1 MLTIVTRFGWR
12 KALRR
17 SKICTN
23 RFILGCYLLVV
34 QLPPL
39 LLEGWRK
46 LCHSF
51 VDTNGQKRNFFLQKL
66 VCAGLCAFLSYPLV
80 SFRCFTYS
88 FLLIW
93 YLPICLLTCES
104 YLLYSIFPLC
114 LIWRVMPG
122 PSRLCLWSHVIRFA
136 SYSLNSLLH
145 LPKKNNEKK
154 KTSISIV
161 EQHVWRFRKC
171 SGISIFRISE
181 GNKHWLEKSDKM
193 LLSFSYNQKL
203 GFGIHILAYF
213 CSFLFALSRYSW

>member
-154 KTSISIV
+154 KLPFPSWNNMFGDLESVV
-161 EQHVWRFRKC
+161 ESRFFESPRETNIGWKN
-171 SGISIFRISE
+171 RA
-181 GNKHWLEKSDKM
+181 K
-193 LLSFSYNQKL
+193 
-203 GFGIHILAYF
+203 
-213 CSFLFALSRYSW
+213 CSFLFHIIKN

>member
-1 MLTIVTRFGWR
+1 MAEIVSFVRWF
-12 KALRR
+12 KR
-17 SKICTN
+17 SKEKFC
-23 RFILGCYLLVV
+23 
-34 QLPPL
+34 
-39 LLEGWRK
+39 
-46 LCHSF
+46 
-51 VDTNGQKRNFFLQKL
+51 LQKL

-80 SFRCFTYS
+80 SFRCLTYS

-114 LIWRVMPG
+114 LIWRVMPV

-154 KTSISIV
+154 KKLPFPSWNNMFGDLESVV
-161 EQHVWRFRKC
+161 ESRFFESPRETNIGWK
-171 SGISIFRISE
+171 
-181 GNKHWLEKSDKM
+181 KSCKM